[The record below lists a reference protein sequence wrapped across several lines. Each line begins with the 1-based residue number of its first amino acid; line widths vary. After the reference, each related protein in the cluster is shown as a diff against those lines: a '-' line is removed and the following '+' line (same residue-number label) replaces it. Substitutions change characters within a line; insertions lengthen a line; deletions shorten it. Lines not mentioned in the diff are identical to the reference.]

1 MREPMIDVNHPD
13 FYQLT
18 QRLRHLAQ
26 FFNDTSTL
34 LLSGQSRAEQFVTPN
49 QSYLIP
55 VNAQQRI
62 VLELGLQ
69 SQVPV
74 GFSLWRVGAEE
85 LERLSA
91 GILEPYKPR
100 TVRREVHCDDEGA
113 LLMQL
118 VAFEPCSAVSVSI
131 SVRTLAPVTA
141 VTPLYRRIPEI
152 FSRLWEPANVPASEL
167 VQV

>member
-13 FYQLT
+13 FAQLT
-18 QRLRHLAQ
+18 QRLHHLAQ
-26 FFNDTSTL
+26 FFNDTCTL
-34 LLSGQSRAEQFVTPN
+34 LLSGQSRAEQCVTPT

-55 VNAQQRI
+55 VNAQQQL

-91 GILEPYKPR
+91 GILARDKPC

-113 LLMQL
+113 LLIQL
-118 VAFEPCSAVSVSI
+118 VAFEPSSAFSVSI
-131 SVRTLAPVTA
+131 SVRPLAPITDI
-141 VTPLYRRIPEI
+141 TPLYRRIPEI

-167 VQV
+167 VQI